1 MSCERCGSDATGRL
15 CADCEQMDR
24 VERNHEHQTDGGA
37 ATLET
42 QETRKRDLRYI
53 PLGDLEGS
61 ELRDV
66 RGHVVDDIAE
76 RIAET
81 EYNPSRPMRV
91 VERDGGYVVVDGNH
105 RLAALQQ
112 LDSVRESKAIP
123 CVVEQGDVDLYQLAH
138 ESNQD
143 ESTFAEEDLFDHLDY
158 IADLR
163 DEHTQAE
170 IAERLGWSRKKVAD
184 YSRLLNKIVPQVLE
198 KARLHQNGRGT
209 ADVPSGTFSEGWFRT
224 SGLYDLNR
232 DGVDSYDGEHAQMR
246 VMRWFVDEQ
255 NCDASKSA
263 VQRKVEDVA
272 EICEQ
277 LERIGD
283 ELNAGVDDD
292 VRDELREEV
301 IAGTYT
307 DDTLAGAIEN
317 ANHSAKD
324 RAEFG
329 TDALDGLR
337 SLEANSVDCVVTDPP
352 YGVDYESH
360 RETDRESFP
369 DEEADTFAL
378 LDDVFAELERV
389 CKANAH
395 VYVFF
400 SMKRIESVREVAGEH
415 FDVTPTPLIWAKRN
429 HAPTRDAE
437 RGFEK
442 MYAHQYEPILMC
454 RLENGDS
461 RRLNGGV
468 SSNLLQ
474 YGRPSG
480 GDRWHD
486 AQKPRALLAELI
498 TNSTGKRET
507 VLDPFAGSGSTLLA
521 AAAEDRHYIGFEA
534 SETYADRFTRE
545 LREVTGDE

>member
-1 MSCERCGSDATGRL
+1 MTCQQCGAPCQGRL
-15 CADCEQMDR
+15 CKQCEI
-24 VERNHEHQTDGGA
+24 ENAHEHQKRSDGGA
-37 ATLET
+37 ATVEPQGT
-42 QETRKRDLRYI
+42 QKRDLRYI
-53 PLGDLEGS
+53 PLAELEGS
-61 ELRDV
+61 HLRDV
-66 RGHVVDDIAE
+66 RDHVVDDIAD
-76 RIAET
+76 RIGET

-143 ESTFAEEDLFDHLDY
+143 EDTYAEEDLFDHLDY
-158 IADLR
+158 IGDLR

-170 IAERLGWSRKKVAD
+170 IAERLGWGREKVANH
-184 YSRLLNKIVPQVLE
+184 SQILKNIVSPVLDLC
-198 KARLHQNGRGT
+198 RSHQEGRET
-209 ADVPSGTFSEGWFRT
+209 SDVASATFSEYWFRT

-232 DGVDSYDGEHAQMR
+232 DGVDSWDGTHAQMR

-255 NCDASKSA
+255 NCDATKSA
-263 VQRKVEDVA
+263 VQRKVEDIKQ
-272 EICEQ
+272 ICEQ
-277 LERIGD
+277 LETLEAD
-283 ELNAGVDDD
+283 LNPGVDDAE
-292 VRDELREEV
+292 RAELRNE
-301 IAGTYT
+301 ITAGTYT
-307 DDTLAGAIEN
+307 DETLAGAIEN
-317 ANHSAKD
+317 ANQSAKD

-337 SLEANSVDCVVTDPP
+337 SLEDNSVDCVVTDPP
-352 YGVDYESH
+352 YGVEYESH
-360 RETDRESFP
+360 RDTDRESFP

-378 LDDVFAELERV
+378 LDDVFDELERV

-474 YGRPSG
+474 YSRPSG

>member
-1 MSCERCGSDATGRL
+1 MTCQQCGAPCQGRL
-15 CADCEQMDR
+15 CKQCEI
-24 VERNHEHQTDGGA
+24 ENAHEHQKRSDGGA
-37 ATLET
+37 ATVEPQGT
-42 QETRKRDLRYI
+42 QKRDLRYI
-53 PLGDLEGS
+53 PLAELEGS
-61 ELRDV
+61 HLRDV
-66 RGHVVDDIAE
+66 D
-76 RIAET
+76 T
-81 EYNPSRPMRV
+81 Y
-91 VERDGGYVVVDGNH
+91 
-105 RLAALQQ
+105 
-112 LDSVRESKAIP
+112 
-123 CVVEQGDVDLYQLAH
+123 
-138 ESNQD
+138 
-143 ESTFAEEDLFDHLDY
+143 AEEDLFDHLDY
-158 IADLR
+158 IGDLR

-170 IAERLGWSRKKVAD
+170 IAERLGWGREKVANH
-184 YSRLLNKIVPQVLE
+184 SQILKNIVSPVLDLC
-198 KARLHQNGRGT
+198 RSHQEGRET
-209 ADVPSGTFSEGWFRT
+209 SDVASATFSEYWFRT

-232 DGVDSYDGEHAQMR
+232 DGVDSWDGTHAQMR

-255 NCDASKSA
+255 NCDATKSA
-263 VQRKVEDVA
+263 LQRKVEDIKQ
-272 EICEQ
+272 ICEQ
-277 LERIGD
+277 LETLEAD
-283 ELNAGVDDD
+283 LNPGVDDAE
-292 VRDELREEV
+292 RAELRNE
-301 IAGTYT
+301 ITAGTYT
-307 DDTLAGAIEN
+307 DETLAGAIEN
-317 ANHSAKD
+317 ANQSAKD

-337 SLEANSVDCVVTDPP
+337 SLEDNSVDCVVTDPP
-352 YGVDYESH
+352 YGVEYESH
-360 RETDRESFP
+360 RDTDRESFP

-378 LDDVFAELERV
+378 LDDVFDELERV

>member
-1 MSCERCGSDATGRL
+1 MCQR
-15 CADCEQMDR
+15 ADRAAE
-24 VERNHEHQTDGGA
+24 EYAAETDGGA
-37 ATLET
+37 TVEQQT
-42 QETRKRDLRYI
+42 HKRDLRYI
-53 PLGDLEGS
+53 TLAELEGS
-61 ELRDV
+61 QLRDV
-66 RGHVVDDIAE
+66 RDHVVDDIAE
-76 RIAET
+76 RIDET

-112 LDSVRESKAIP
+112 LDSVRKSKAIP
-123 CVVEQGDVDLYQLAH
+123 CVVERGDVDLYQLAH

-143 ESTFAEEDLFDHLDY
+143 ESTFAKEDLFDHLDY
-158 IADLR
+158 IAELR
-163 DEHTQAE
+163 EEHTQAE
-170 IAERLGWSRKKVAD
+170 IADRLDWSKSKVQN
-184 YSRLLNKIVPQVLE
+184 YSALLSNILTAVLDL
-198 KARLHQNGRGT
+198 AREHQNGR
-209 ADVPSGTFSEGWFRT
+209 VSEEITSVSFTENWFRT
-224 SGLYDLNR
+224 TGLYNLNR
-232 DGVDSYDGEHAQMR
+232 DGVDSWDGTHAQMR
-246 VMRWFVDEQ
+246 VMRWFVDDQ
-255 NCDASKSA
+255 NCDATKSA
-263 VQRKVEDVA
+263 VQRKVEDITQ
-272 EICEQ
+272 ICEQ
-277 LERIGD
+277 LETLESD
-283 ELNAGVDDD
+283 LNAGVDDAERAEL
-292 VRDELREEV
+292 RDEV
-301 IAGTYT
+301 TAGTYT
-307 DDTLAGAIEN
+307 DETLAGAIEN
-317 ANHSAKD
+317 ANQSAKD

-337 SLEANSVDCVVTDPP
+337 SLEDNSVDCVVTDPP

-360 RETDRESFP
+360 RDTDRESFP

-378 LDDVFAELERV
+378 LDDVFTELERV

-400 SMKRIESVREVAGEH
+400 SMNRIESVREVAGKH
-415 FDVTPTPLIWAKRN
+415 FDVTATPLIWAKRN

-507 VLDPFAGSGSTLLA
+507 VLDPFVGSGSTLLA

-534 SETYADRFTRE
+534 SEAYADRFTRE
-545 LREVTGDE
+545 LREVTGSE